1 MASLKKQN
9 LESKVL
15 TTKGEEWVE
24 EEESPD
30 EYVKKDLFLMA
41 FANESYIDE
50 ASSSLSTFEVDLSKL
65 VSDYKA

>member
-1 MASLKKQN
+1 
-9 LESKVL
+9 
-15 TTKGEEWVE
+15 
-24 EEESPD
+24 
-30 EYVKKDLFLMA
+30 MA